1 MARRRRRPPYR
12 PSHPPVGPRPG
23 PTAEMPEA
31 APATPAP
38 ERRPR
43 RLLRDHRYVLTDL
56 WRVGIATGIILA
68 GLAAARVVL
77 R

>member
-1 MARRRRRPPYR
+1 MTRRRLRPPYR
-12 PSHPPVGPRPG
+12 PSHIPAGPRPG
-23 PTAEMPEA
+23 PTAEAAEPE
-31 APATPAP
+31 PATPTP
-38 ERRPR
+38 EHRPR

-68 GLAAARVVL
+68 GLAAARFVL